1 MAQAGTEYF
10 VAVDGKSGT
19 NGIIRINWRFGIP
32 PKAQSLSQP
41 GQLVRRGQPLS
52 LGVTVTEA
60 NPPARFQWLR
70 NGVPIAWATNMSLS
84 LADVRRD
91 EGGLYEVVVSNI
103 METLCLPVSY
113 VEIEPVMVTMAESGF
128 ESDLENWQITD
139 WNLVLDRRTSGGNP
153 GGYLAVVGQSVAQPW
168 YWRAPIKFLGD
179 QSLMFRGYLVY
190 ELKHPVITTTNWQDP
205 EVIITGGGLTLH
217 YRSFTLPGTN
227 WTTFNIPFK
236 EFTGWERA
244 DGGPVMAEDLCQ
256 VLGQL
261 TDLRIR
267 GNYCPT
273 AGEIC
278 LDNVAL
284 IAPSLNE
291 TPAMNLMPLTGQAVI
306 FLEWPRDAVGFEL
319 LATDNLFQPTWTNL
333 LPQLQ
338 IIVTNNLNHVLIPIN
353 STQRFFLLRRP

>member
-1 MAQAGTEYF
+1 M
-10 VAVDGKSGT
+10 
-19 NGIIRINWRFGIP
+19 
-32 PKAQSLSQP
+32 
-41 GQLVRRGQPLS
+41 
-52 LGVTVTEA
+52 
-60 NPPARFQWLR
+60 LR
-70 NGVPIAWATNMSLS
+70 
-84 LADVRRD
+84 
-91 EGGLYEVVVSNI
+91 
-103 METLCLPVSY
+103 LPVAY
-113 VEIEPVMVTMAESGF
+113 VEVEPVMITMAESGF
-128 ESDLENWQITD
+128 ESGAENWQVTASTL
-139 WNLVLDRRTSGGNP
+139 NHRTTSGNP
-153 GGYLAVVGQSVAQPW
+153 GGCLTVSGQSVAQPW

-291 TPAMNLMPLTGQAVI
+291 TPAMNLMPLTGQSTMY
-306 FLEWPRDAVGFEL
+306 LEWPRDAVGFKL
-319 LATDNLFQPTWTNL
+319 LATDNLLHPTWTNL

-338 IIVTNNLNHVLIPIN
+338 ITVTNNQNRVLIPIN
-353 STQRFFLLRRP
+353 STQRFFRLIRQ